1 MKFVVAISA
10 IALATAPASAQNIAS
25 PKVPTPV
32 AAPATVPVSR
42 PPVRHVRVS
51 RPINHNVAR
60 VSAANRAAT
69 KAQQRQSLMH
79 AVMVYHF
86 SDGATSQLSTVP
98 DAATALTRITL

>member
-42 PPVRHVRVS
+42 PPVRHVRVR
-51 RPINHNVAR
+51 RPLNPNVAR
-60 VSAANRAAT
+60 VAAANRPAT
-69 KAQQRQSLMH
+69 TEPNRQAFMN
-79 AVMVYHF
+79 AGQAF
-86 SDGATSQLSTVP
+86 PFP
-98 DAATALTRITL
+98 DDRLYPDRKSAE